1 MYQSITLVGNLGS
14 EPESRYLPAGDMVT
28 TFSVAVNKTWKDA
41 SGQTQ
46 SKATWFRVSAWRK
59 LGETASQY
67 LKKGM
72 KVLIVGEMQPA
83 RAYTD
88 KNGQPAAQLE
98 LTADTIRF
106 LDSKG
111 ENGGEQAPA
120 TTNGP
125 ATTTQTTIDPE
136 SIPF

>member
-1 MYQSITLVGNLGS
+1 MYQSTTLVGNLGS
-14 EPESRYLPAGDMVT
+14 DPESRFTPGGDMT
-28 TFSVAVNKTWKDA
+28 CTFSVAVNKTWKDA

-46 SKATWFRVSAWRK
+46 SKTTWFRVTAWRK

-88 KNGQPAAQLE
+88 KSGQPAAQLE
-98 LTADTIRF
+98 LTAENIRF

-111 ENGGEQAPA
+111 EGQAS
-120 TTNGP
+120 TGQ
-125 ATTTQTTIDPE
+125 TQTAPPPAAASVED
-136 SIPF
+136 IPF